1 MQCTEVLPLF
11 TDFADNTL
19 SREEMHALT
28 DHLFGCPTCALEWRE
43 FKQTIGLVHNLDT
56 QAPPVDLLPGILAK
70 LGKKGVLA
78 RAWDLVE
85 ALNFSLSIP
94 AASAIFA
101 IAMLGGF
108 LLKISPMEQPSI
120 FQTHSP
126 RIDTALRQ
134 GEILPTKRP
143 AIALNAM
150 FAVSHNEG
158 RWDENLEPLT
168 RTALATNPAQDNN
181 ARRLLSPDIH
191 VLIENI
197 DHESL
202 VALCREMSR
211 RDWRLHRITT
221 SLFLVHFPQADLEV
235 FHEIIGRHRFALMP
249 AAAAEARFGGDKKVL
264 TAAIRFQ

>member
-197 DHESL
+197 DHDNKIT
-202 VALCREMSR
+202 LCREMLR
-211 RDWRLHRITT
+211 RDWQIHRINS
-221 SLFLVHFPQADLEV
+221 SLFLVHLPQTELGDL
-235 FHEIIGRHRFALMP
+235 HALLGSHHCALMP
-249 AAAAEARFGGDKKVL
+249 AAALETQFGQDKQIL
-264 TAAIRFQ
+264 TAAIHFK